1 MGLDRFMESL
11 TRLGRYRLLRTLG
24 QGGMAQVYLARMF
37 GASGFETEVAVKVL
51 LPAFRGAG
59 PYERALIEEAKLGAR
74 LRHRNLVA
82 VHDLGVDQGV
92 YYVCM
97 EYVDGADLATLATQ
111 AGQTGQALPVGLAL
125 LIAEEMAH
133 ALEYVHRLSD
143 DRGRPLGLVHRDVS
157 PSNILISRAGE
168 VKLADFGVAKA
179 TMLADATLSNLRK
192 GKYAYMSPEQ
202 VAGEALSAVSDQ
214 FGLGV
219 TLAELLCGA
228 RPFDGATVMDTLDN
242 IKAAAPP
249 ALDGLDTGPNADVAA
264 IIRQCLAREPADR
277 FASAAELGRALAEA
291 RRQRAVITPT
301 DLGAWVA
308 ARMANMPGARI

>member
-1 MGLDRFMESL
+1 MDSL

-24 QGGMAQVYLARMF
+24 QGGMARVYLARMF
-37 GASGFETEVAVKVL
+37 GASGFETEVAIKVL
-51 LPAFRGAG
+51 LPEFRGAG

-92 YYVCM
+92 YHVCM
-97 EYVDGADLATLATQ
+97 EYVDGADLATQATQ
-111 AGQTGQALPVGLAL
+111 SGLAMPMGLAL

-143 DRGRPLGLVHRDVS
+143 ERGRPLGLVHRDVS

-168 VKLADFGVAKA
+168 VKLADFGIAKA

-214 FGLGV
+214 FGLGI

-249 ALDGLDTGPNADVAA
+249 ALDGLDMDVAA

-277 FASAAELGRALAEA
+277 FASAADLGRALAHA
-291 RRQRAVITPT
+291 RRQRDVVTPT

-308 ARMANMPGARI
+308 ARMASMPGASI